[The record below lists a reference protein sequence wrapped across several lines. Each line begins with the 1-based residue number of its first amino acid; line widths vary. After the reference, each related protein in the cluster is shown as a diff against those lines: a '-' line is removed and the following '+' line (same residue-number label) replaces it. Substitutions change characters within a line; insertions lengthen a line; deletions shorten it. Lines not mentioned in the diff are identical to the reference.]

1 MKTIKTI
8 LSTSLIIISILFVL
22 ITLDPYSI
30 INILLEINPSTINI
44 CDAFMEIYND
54 DIGFTILECVSILI
68 IATWTTLTYL
78 EGFNDGVKHNK
89 NN

>member
-1 MKTIKTI
+1 M
-8 LSTSLIIISILFVL
+8 LIIISIVFVL
-22 ITLDPYSI
+22 ITMNPYPFI
-30 INILLEINPSTINI
+30 DIMLEINPSTVNI
-44 CDAFMEIYND
+44 YDAFIEIYND